1 MTFRIYYKKFQS
13 SDHYI
18 CDKNGNIV
26 CMPGWSNEA
35 LFCTVP
41 ICDPGCNGNGNCT
54 APNTCECWIGW
65 AGPECNQCIC
75 LPGCVNGGCQHPF
88 ECTCDDGYEGMF
100 CDKRKFR
107 LDLR

>member
-1 MTFRIYYKKFQS
+1 
-13 SDHYI
+13 
-18 CDKNGNIV
+18 
-26 CMPGWSNEA
+26 MPGWSNEA

-100 CDKRKFR
+100 CDKRKLDSIFVKNRGFLQFR
-107 LDLR
+107 INCTICLNYL